1 MWYQLTMDLKID
13 DSVLIGE
20 TSSVEGLVYLQYEA
34 RWLMDLTLKVS
45 LLVVLRDDVEI
56 TEKKLSLAVIMN
68 RRYFVGLEPMGAQT
82 LSHRMGRVRG

>member
-34 RWLMDLTLKVS
+34 R
-45 LLVVLRDDVEI
+45 
-56 TEKKLSLAVIMN
+56 
-68 RRYFVGLEPMGAQT
+68 
-82 LSHRMGRVRG
+82 